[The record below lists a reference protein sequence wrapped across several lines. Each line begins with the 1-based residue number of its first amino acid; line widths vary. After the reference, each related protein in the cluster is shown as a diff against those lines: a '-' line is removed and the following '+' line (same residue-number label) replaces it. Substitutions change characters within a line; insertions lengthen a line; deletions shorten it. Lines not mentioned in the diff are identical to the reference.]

1 MHSLHQIFCATAW
14 DAGESLTQR
23 ERTSPLNLPS
33 VNKPAAPD
41 RRHPQGLHLPA
52 PRALPAAQGRFRAP
66 LLLPWAGCSWTPSRG
81 PRCSP
86 QPRGRHS
93 PSGCS
98 RYTAGRPAALSPR
111 RRAEQRGRHRG
122 AGDTALPTPGKTL
135 LRGRAPP
142 VRHTAARP
150 CHGGHAF
157 PPAGPGEGERPDPS
171 CRPRPHHHH
180 THSAILP
187 AAGLNLPPRSCGAA
201 PHAATSGAPRR
212 HSSERVRNLYDRTG
226 GGGGEKAHA
235 YTAAACRRRPSSGRV
250 IWGGGVT

>member
-1 MHSLHQIFCATAW
+1 M
-14 DAGESLTQR
+14 
-23 ERTSPLNLPS
+23 
-33 VNKPAAPD
+33 
-41 RRHPQGLHLPA
+41 PA
-52 PRALPAAQGRFRAP
+52 PIALPAAQGRFRAT

-86 QPRGRHS
+86 QPRSRHS

-98 RYTAGRPAALSPR
+98 RYTAGRTAALSPR
-111 RRAEQRGRHRG
+111 RRAERRGRHRG
-122 AGDTALPTPGKTL
+122 AGDTARPPPPSKTL
-135 LRGRAPP
+135 LKGRAPP

-150 CHGGHAF
+150 CHEGDPF

-171 CRPRPHHHH
+171 CRPRPHRHH

-212 HSSERVRNLYDRTG
+212 HSSGRVLSLYDRTG
-226 GGGGEKAHA
+226 GE
-235 YTAAACRRRPSSGRV
+235 
-250 IWGGGVT
+250 GGVARMRTRRLPAAGVLQAVA